1 MAGRGRRLPRVNLR
15 WLFLGAIVLGVGLG
29 GAVSFCRAGDGGSAG
44 STATP
49 TVLTTHSPQATADS
63 FAAAWSAGDV
73 PSLYLLLDPA
83 SQQANPL
90 PAFTDTYSRF
100 ASETREGQLS
110 AKVVSASD
118 QGASL
123 SVHVST
129 AYFGDLEYTTALTL
143 VRAGGRWLVSW
154 QPSSIYPDM
163 VDNQTL
169 KGTVRKPKRGTI
181 LDRAGQPLAITEDVA
196 TLGLNRSA
204 VADRNA
210 VTAAAVAL
218 GLTSEQ
224 VAAAF
229 AKPAPANQRVDIGP
243 IPAASVDTALATTRT
258 LPGLLVTYQTQ
269 RVHPLGAA
277 AAHVVGYTRE
287 LTRDE
292 LNAAN
297 IGFGVGDRTG
307 ATGLEAAYD
316 ATLAGRAGLELDV
329 VDANGAVVKTVVSRA
344 FVQGQDVATT
354 LDSAVLKA
362 AAARLGDR
370 AGAAVVLDPRTNA
383 ILALNSSPS
392 FDPDAF
398 ERGDAAALDAIA
410 KAPDRPQ
417 NNRATQGLYSAGS
430 TFKIVTA
437 AAGLASGL
445 YKPDDTIFCGA
456 TWNGIDPPRKNWEGT
471 QGPLTIAQGLMRSCN
486 PVFYQIALDLYNKTD
501 GELSKMA
508 RSFGFGAPTGVEGL
522 SEEAGLVP
530 DAQWKKSTRNESW
543 YPGDE
548 VNLGIGQ
555 GDLLIT
561 PLQLANAY
569 SALIAGQLRSPV
581 IVAGDTAVVRN
592 PLPLTPDQVAYLR
605 GGLKLVTG
613 PNGTAAAPFWNSGYT
628 DFAGKSG
635 TAEDIGTQSHV
646 LFVAYSPAGAPRAVA
661 AVVLDQ
667 GVAGST
673 EAGPIARDIVLAA
686 LP

>member
-1 MAGRGRRLPRVNLR
+1 VNLR
-15 WLFLGAIVLGVGLG
+15 WLFLGAVVLGIGLG
-29 GAVSFCRAGDGGSAG
+29 GAVSFCRAPGGGSTG
-44 STATP
+44 PTPVP
-49 TVLTTHSPQATADS
+49 TVLTTRSPQATADS
-63 FAAAWSAGDV
+63 FAAAWSAGDIA
-73 PSLYLLLDPA
+73 SLYLLLDPA

-90 PAFTDTYSRF
+90 TSFTDAYRNFS
-100 ASETREGQLS
+100 SETREVELS
-110 AKVVSASD
+110 ATVASASD
-118 QGASL
+118 RGASL
-123 SVHVST
+123 SVHLST
-129 AYFGDLEYTTALTL
+129 AYFGDFEYTTVLTL
-143 VRAGGRWLVSW
+143 VKTSGRWLVAW
-154 QPSSIYPDM
+154 QLSAIHPDM
-163 VDNQTL
+163 VDGHTL
-169 KGTVRKPKRGTI
+169 QGTVQKPKRGTI
-181 LDRAGQPLAITEDVA
+181 FDRNGQPLAIITDVA
-196 TLGLNRSA
+196 ILGLNPGA
-204 VADRNA
+204 IVDRA
-210 VTAAAVAL
+210 AATAAAVSF
-218 GLTSEQ
+218 GLTSDQ

-229 AKPAPANQRVDIGP
+229 AKTGPANQRVDIGP
-243 IPAASVDTALATTRT
+243 IPAAKLDAALAATRT
-258 LPGLLVTYQTQ
+258 IPGLLVTYQTQ

-287 LTRDE
+287 LTREE
-292 LNAAN
+292 LQAAGL
-297 IGFGVGDRTG
+297 GFGAGDRTG

-316 ATLAGRAGLELDV
+316 AQLAGRPGLELDV
-329 VDANGAVVKTVVSRA
+329 VDASGTVVKSLLSREM
-344 FVQGQDVATT
+344 VQGQDITTT
-354 LDSAVLKA
+354 LDSGVLKA
-362 AAARLGDR
+362 TAARLGDR

-398 ERGDAAALDAIA
+398 ERGDSAALDAIA
-410 KAPDRPQ
+410 KAPGAPQ
-417 NNRATQGLYSAGS
+417 NNRATMGLYSAGS

-445 YKPDDTIFCGA
+445 YKPDDTIFCGSI
-456 TWNGIDPPRKNWEGT
+456 WYGLDPPRANWEGA

-501 GELSKMA
+501 GALSAMA
-508 RSFGFGAPTGVEGL
+508 RAFGFGAPTGLHGV

-530 DAQWKKSTRNESW
+530 DAAWKKATRNESW

-555 GDLLIT
+555 GDLLVT

-569 SALIAGQLRSPV
+569 SSLISGQLRSP
-581 IVAGDTAVVRN
+581 ILVAGDTPVGRGA
-592 PLPLTPDQVAYLR
+592 LPLTADQIAYLK

-613 PNGTAAAPFWNSGYT
+613 PTGTAAAPFWNSGYT

-646 LFVAYSPAGAPRAVA
+646 LFVAFSPAAAPTALA

-673 EAGPIARDIVLAA
+673 EAGPIARDLVLAA
-686 LP
+686 LR